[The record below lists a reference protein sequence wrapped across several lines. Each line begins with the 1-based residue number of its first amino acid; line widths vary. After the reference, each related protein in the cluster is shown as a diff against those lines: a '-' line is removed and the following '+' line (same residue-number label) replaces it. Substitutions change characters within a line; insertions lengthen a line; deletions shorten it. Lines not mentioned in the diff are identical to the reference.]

1 MNKALLSSVK
11 MDWRTPKD
19 FFRELDQEFHFGLDA
34 AASPENAKCSRYFT
48 PEEDGLSQSWN
59 AGGAVF
65 CNPPYGREIGK
76 WVKKAY
82 EEFVRGGGDDC
93 SVDSRT
99 DGHKL
104 FPRLHIRKS
113 RNPFYPGTIK
123 V

>member
-34 AASPENAKCSRYFT
+34 AASPESAKCECYFT
-48 PEEDGLSQSWN
+48 PETDGLSLPWS
-59 AGGAVF
+59 GYGAVF

-76 WVKKAY
+76 WVQKAY
-82 EEFVRGGGDDC
+82 SEHVRGGGDNRNA
-93 SVDSRT
+93 DSRT

-104 FPRLHIRKS
+104 FPRLHLRKS
-113 RNPFYPGTIK
+113 GNSVSAWTVK